1 MAISVFTRSRL
12 QSAPAVPDSPQPPT
26 LNIGFWVTPAF
37 DFYALAHA
45 LEPLRLANQLAGRS
59 VCQWQVLS
67 LGGGQLLASN
77 GIATTTAR
85 LDQAQGL
92 DVLILCGGDEPNLPT
107 QYPDLLAQLTH
118 WATQP
123 VGLGALGK
131 AGWLLA
137 QMGALDGFRCSLPE
151 PAASM
156 SFAAFSELTPVA
168 APFCVDRER
177 LTCVGPQAVQG
188 LMHELLARTHGR
200 GLIVRMEKHA
210 ARQARPLLPVHDAP
224 AKLQATLALMNDN
237 LSPTLGIDELADALC
252 VSRRHLER
260 LFKRSLGCSPSR
272 HYLDLRL
279 QQARRLLRGG
289 EQSLSEVAR
298 GCGFVSVQHFFR
310 CYRQYFGAHPRDHMD
325 ATSMTRASGRRDL
338 RPDSVHL
345 IGS

>member
-1 MAISVFTRSRL
+1 MAISVLTCSRL

-26 LNIGFWVTPAF
+26 LNIGFWLTPAF
-37 DFYALAHA
+37 DFYALANA

-67 LGGGQLLASN
+67 LGAGQLLASN
-77 GIATTTAR
+77 GITTTTAR
-85 LDQAQGL
+85 LDQAHGL
-92 DVLILCGGDEPNLPT
+92 DVLILCGGDEPNL
-107 QYPDLLAQLTH
+107 QAEYPDLLAQLTH
-118 WATQP
+118 WAAQP

-137 QMGALDGFRCSLPE
+137 QIGALDGFRCSLPE

-156 SFAAFSELTPVA
+156 AFAAFSELTPVA

-200 GLIVRMEKHA
+200 GLILRMEKHA
-210 ARQARPLLPVHDAP
+210 ARQARALLPVHDAP

-237 LSPTLGIDELADALC
+237 LSQTLGIDELADALC

-279 QQARRLLRGG
+279 QQARQLLRGG
-289 EQSLSEVAR
+289 EQSLPEVAR

-310 CYRQYFGAHPRDHMD
+310 CYRQYFGAHPRDHMG
-325 ATSMTRASGRRDL
+325 ATSITRAQGL
-338 RPDSVHL
+338 REQTRA
-345 IGS
+345 

>member
-1 MAISVFTRSRL
+1 MAISVLTCSRL

-26 LNIGFWVTPAF
+26 LNIGFWLTPAF
-37 DFYALAHA
+37 DFYALANA

-67 LGGGQLLASN
+67 LGGAQMLASN
-77 GIATTTAR
+77 GIATTTAP
-85 LDQAQGL
+85 LDQAHGL
-92 DVLILCGGDEPNLPT
+92 DVLILCGGDEPSLQT
-107 QYPDLLAQLTH
+107 AHPDLLAQLTH
-118 WATQP
+118 WAAQP

-137 QMGALDGFRCSLPE
+137 QIGALDGFRCSLPE

-156 SFAAFSELTPVA
+156 AFAAFSELTPVA

-200 GLIVRMEKHA
+200 GLILRMEKHA
-210 ARQARPLLPVHDAP
+210 ARQARALLPVHDAP

-237 LSPTLGIDELADALC
+237 LSQTLGIDELADALC

-279 QQARRLLRGG
+279 QQARQLLRGG

-310 CYRQYFGAHPRDHMD
+310 CYRQYFGAHPRDHLG
-325 ATSMTRASGRRDL
+325 ATSITRVQGRREQTRA
-338 RPDSVHL
+338 
-345 IGS
+345 